1 MDKASETGREERGS
15 QRGKRRYEPPEIL
28 SEEIFETTAL
38 ACGKIAG
45 GGAKCNASPKA
56 S

>member
-1 MDKASETGREERGS
+1 MEKRDKADKEKSRDQKAKRKYER
-15 QRGKRRYEPPEIL
+15 PEIL

-45 GGAKCNASPKA
+45 QGGRCNARPRA

>member
-1 MDKASETGREERGS
+1 MDKSDKPGRKEADGKKVRRKYER
-15 QRGKRRYEPPEIL
+15 PAVV

-38 ACGKIAG
+38 ACGKITGQG
-45 GGAKCNASPKA
+45 GRCNSNPKL